1 MRLLLLLWALGF
13 MSCCCIPG
21 LQTRIPPM
29 FSSNVSV
36 VLFLCTDVV
45 NLLEFISVWASWWG
59 LGFWF
64 FFFLFFFFFARMLVV
79 SWLGSG
85 SVGCVR
91 SYFCFLVTA
100 LCWLSRNT
108 LDAFLSSSPSG
119 RLSQQHSP
127 VFVKTLKALTSGT
140 IWAWYFCRR
149 LALKKKKNHLKLFS
163 MGLWV

>member
-1 MRLLLLLWALGF
+1 MFLWFYFYVLMSLICWNLFRFEHRGGVWGF
-13 MSCCCIPG
+13 G
-21 LQTRIPPM
+21 
-29 FSSNVSV
+29 V
-36 VLFLCTDVV
+36 
-45 NLLEFISVWASWWG
+45 
-59 LGFWF
+59 
-64 FFFLFFFFFARMLVV
+64 FFLLFFFFARMLVV

-119 RLSQQHSP
+119 RLSQQYSP

-140 IWAWYFCRR
+140 IWA
-149 LALKKKKNHLKLFS
+149 
-163 MGLWV
+163 